1 MRKQNMIKQKIK
13 VLRKLIN
20 KTCDTLSSNEIKEI
34 RQNLCKKETIYDF
47 LTNKDKLKSKE
58 ERVLNRI
65 DSYLDKLYDDLIKKS
80 KYKQNYLY
88 GLEQLF
94 NDDVYYKPIEVKSSF
109 KGNYVK
115 YESKG
120 DKDRSLSITLY
131 FLKVEPFLYDLID
144 FYKAIGEWKIQL
156 SMQVNFIADNND
168 DKGLIF
174 HTKSDNLEIMHGID
188 TKNIVTDL

>member
-1 MRKQNMIKQKIK
+1 M
-13 VLRKLIN
+13 
-20 KTCDTLSSNEIKEI
+20 
-34 RQNLCKKETIYDF
+34 
-47 LTNKDKLKSKE
+47 
-58 ERVLNRI
+58 
-65 DSYLDKLYDDLIKKS
+65 
-80 KYKQNYLY
+80 
-88 GLEQLF
+88 EQLF
-94 NDDVYYKPIEVKSSF
+94 NDDVYYKPIEAKSSF

-115 YESKG
+115 YESNG
-120 DKDRSLSITLY
+120 DKDRSLSIALY

>member
-115 YESKG
+115 YESNG

-174 HTKSDNLEIMHGID
+174 HTKSDNLEIMYGTD